1 MGAIAASEKSIT
13 KAVALLQE
21 DLVAAEAGGAGAVAS
36 SCKLP
41 RGVKRPFP
49 VDRDPARMQAIL
61 K

>member
-1 MGAIAASEKSIT
+1 M